1 MVLYIHNKKTEET
14 LKMLKNLIKT
24 MFIVMLII
32 GIYHSYIYMV
42 KAYKF
47 ALYQDCEIKMIYQDL
62 DIEIKQNICLQKL
75 K

>member
-1 MVLYIHNKKTEET
+1 MIKKL
-14 LKMLKNLIKT
+14 LKII
-24 MFIVMLII
+24 FIIILII

-42 KAYKF
+42 KVYKF
-47 ALYQDCEIKMIYQDL
+47 ALYQDCKIKMLYQDL

>member
-1 MVLYIHNKKTEET
+1 
-14 LKMLKNLIKT
+14 MLKKLLKLILKL
-24 MFIVMLII
+24 ILII

-42 KAYKF
+42 KVYKF
-47 ALYQDCEIKMIYQDL
+47 ALYQDCHIKLMNSNL